1 MSRPRRHSKG
11 GMVFHVLNRGVG
23 RRVLFTKD
31 EDFLAFERVVEE
43 TLRTR
48 RMRLCA
54 YFLMPNH
61 WHFVVWPERDGD
73 VPAFMQ
79 QVTNTHVKRWKE
91 HRHEIGYGHLY
102 QGRYKCFPV
111 ETEQKT
117 TSTRSFAT
125 WSGKPCVQTRGAS
138 GIVALVEFAP
148 SGARRPGV
156 PHPLGVAFASPH
168 RRAPTCQPAANGS
181 RSGGVA
187 VLRQSRSALRRSQ
200 LGHRHGRAIGA
211 GMDDSASRKTEETI
225 TRLATVTCVLQIWW
239 LSPFTTLELGM
250 VSPELMS
257 PELTRFVSFAWR
269 YHWCDRGSSPI
280 GSGRGTVDQPG
291 VGSRYLQPACSVG
304 TAGSPKFPEEPL

>member
-1 MSRPRRHSKG
+1 MSRPRRHSPG

-31 EDFLAFERVVEE
+31 EDLWVFERVVEE

-73 VPAFMQ
+73 LPAFMQ

-111 ETEQKT
+111 KQKT

-125 WSGKPCVQTRGAS
+125 WSGTPCVQTSWSERNRGAGRVCAVWS
-138 GIVALVEFAP
+138 AKPRRFPSSRRGLCHAPPIGCKLSTNRKRKWRRCVAASIAVGP
-148 SGARRPGV
+148 SAI
-156 PHPLGVAFASPH
+156 L
-168 RRAPTCQPAANGS
+168 TGS
-181 RSGGVA
+181 RTRPSDWGWNGRFGPVEG
-187 VLRQSRSALRRSQ
+187 RRDN
-200 LGHRHGRAIGA
+200 R
-211 GMDDSASRKTEETI
+211 
-225 TRLATVTCVLQIWW
+225 RLATVTGGSLLFFLLYSPDLVAVSFSASDLVAIVAMRLPPATGDENQRWCRRAKLLHIVTPLCATRW
-239 LSPFTTLELGM
+239 LPIYSRLS
-250 VSPELMS
+250 VSPIRPFRQL
-257 PELTRFVSFAWR
+257 
-269 YHWCDRGSSPI
+269 
-280 GSGRGTVDQPG
+280 
-291 VGSRYLQPACSVG
+291 
-304 TAGSPKFPEEPL
+304 